1 MLNNKGY
8 VFVSV
13 AVLFIVLI
21 AVVSFSF
28 KEKVLNEVNRGSVIE
43 GMMDKCYYN
52 YSKYVINLVDNFKET
67 AYGNLSHYALVSSY
81 NSSLGGTITTDYPLL
96 NITVPQFD
104 CFNGDVNMTFPSKKK
119 DVAINYPIES
129 LLEAVSL
136 FKEEDVESCIK
147 EGNCNN
153 SNLEYLLMNCIKD
166 KEYGKF
172 LLRNCSI
179 PVQQGN
185 VIYVNLCLYNDNMT
199 LLYPFN
205 MGLFSFSC

>member
-13 AVLFIVLI
+13 AVLFIILI

-136 FKEEDVESCIK
+136 FKEEDVEKVGQAIAAAGGTL
-147 EGNCNN
+147 EILINN
-153 SNLEYLLMNCIKD
+153 ITKFWSIILARYPTPWMSRTCVKPLLTPSTM
-166 KEYGKF
+166 
-172 LLRNCSI
+172 L
-179 PVQQGN
+179 
-185 VIYVNLCLYNDNMT
+185 
-199 LLYPFN
+199 FN
-205 MGLFSFSC
+205 NARLKP